1 MNEIVVEC
9 NELTKSYKHAL
20 AVDHLNLTIRQGEVF
35 GLLGPNGAGK
45 TTTIL
50 MMMGL
55 TEPTSGQV
63 RVFGYDSTKEPIK
76 VKQKVGYLQD
86 NVGFYNY
93 MTARE
98 NLEFIAELN
107 QIPLESIDIDH
118 ILKRVGLYEHRSKKV
133 GSFSRGMKQ
142 RLGVADLLVKQSEI
156 IILDEP
162 TLGLDPDG
170 IEDMLKLIFGL
181 TSNDNKTVIISS
193 HLLNQVQ
200 KICTRIGMF
209 NHGRLIS
216 SGTIRELSDQYLGED
231 AEPNLE
237 DIYRKCFGQKEV
249 AIDATA

>member
-9 NELTKSYKHAL
+9 KELSKQYKHTL
-20 AVDHLNLTIRQGEVF
+20 AVDQLNLNIHKGEVF

-63 RVFGYDSTKEPIK
+63 KVFGFNATTESIK
-76 VKQKVGYLQD
+76 VKEKVGYLQD

-93 MTARE
+93 MTAEE

-107 QIPLESIDIDH
+107 PIPSESLDIDH
-118 ILKRVGLYEHRSKKV
+118 ILKRVGLYEHRHKKV
-133 GSFSRGMKQ
+133 SSFSRGMKQ

-162 TLGLDPDG
+162 TLGLDPEG
-170 IEDMLKLIFGL
+170 IEDMLELIFDL
-181 TSNDNKTVIISS
+181 TKNDNKTVIISS

-209 NHGRLIS
+209 YQGKLIS
-216 SGTIRELSDQYLGED
+216 VGTIKELSDQYLGQD
-231 AEPNLE
+231 IEPDLE
-237 DIYRKCFGQKEV
+237 QIYRKCFSQKEV
-249 AIDATA
+249 AVHARS